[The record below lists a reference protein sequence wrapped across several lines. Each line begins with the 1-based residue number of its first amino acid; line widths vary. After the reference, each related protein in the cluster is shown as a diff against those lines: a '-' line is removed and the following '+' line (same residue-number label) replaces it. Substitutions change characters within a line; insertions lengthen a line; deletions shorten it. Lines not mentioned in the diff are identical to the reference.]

1 VTVALVEPWP
11 WPWPSH
17 GRGRDC
23 GRATGGKGGARPWLG
38 GLPKG
43 SQGEWDANGMA
54 TICSE
59 VIDRMKRSQGRYMPF
74 PYQAKFGDTMM
85 RETLRMSRSVF
96 MGISSY
102 QRRCLRCHVYD
113 SYEHHELGSFHFV
126 YKRHP
131 KPS

>member
-1 VTVALVEPWP
+1 M
-11 WPWPSH
+11 
-17 GRGRDC
+17 
-23 GRATGGKGGARPWLG
+23 G

-113 SYEHHELGSFHFV
+113 LYEHHELGSFQFV

-131 KPS
+131 NPRETKINRVCLVLSPSCPPIFLPKPEEVIDRMR